1 MDATQNHYGT
11 FNYISPMVFLGKEHY
26 SVKTMIY
33 PLLQQLAWGKEYYDL
48 LHITDEPTDVLAF
61 VKKHPPFKI

>member
-11 FNYISPMVFLGKEHY
+11 FNYISPMVFLGIEHY

-33 PLLQQLAWGKEYYDL
+33 PLLRQLAYGRDYYNM
-48 LHITDEPTDVLAF
+48 LHITDEPKEVLKF
-61 VKKHPPFKI
+61 LKKHPPFKV